1 MEKFNQL
8 PKTEDCLAEGE
19 LVDLWCYRVE
29 RPSRSVSRDKREPQ
43 AGVASGLSNSA
54 SKAADASGDGVS
66 VPEPN
71 TETPEKVRA
80 WRACRGLRAWRA
92 PKQMH
97 GTEEARRVPAALTT
111 RAKQE
116 GRRNDKK
123 RCLALRES
131 DRLIVSSGK
140 AQPRNWRRGRRVGE
154 AHTGNP
160 CRKNDGSNGQTFL

>member
-1 MEKFNQL
+1 M
-8 PKTEDCLAEGE
+8 
-19 LVDLWCYRVE
+19 
-29 RPSRSVSRDKREPQ
+29 
-43 AGVASGLSNSA
+43 
-54 SKAADASGDGVS
+54 
-66 VPEPN
+66 
-71 TETPEKVRA
+71 VRA
-80 WRACRGLRAWRA
+80 WKACRGLRAWRA
-92 PKQMH
+92 WKQTH
-97 GTEEARRVPAALTT
+97 GTEEARRVPAALTA